1 MTNSL
6 QGVELVHAVIE
17 RVRSNGFAETF
28 GRRFGGTFS
37 SVAVDHEPRPI
48 DAQILDRARL
58 DGDVP
63 LTPSLRAWLSFDG
76 SLFEWIDGEGEVTP
90 RTLVEVAEDDG
101 EIVAPAMTILSRPCY
116 PLPFSDS
123 KAYHFLYPSAPDA
136 VGELPVLSA
145 EPGNSMVGIAYPGLD
160 VFLGY
165 FAGIV
170 PGRKGDWFTER
181 LAEHAANVLGGKQTL
196 DLDELAEAATPKET
210 GLPPGVQAGPGG
222 SYMLQGD
229 GAVPEG
235 FAVVRE
241 LVNPFTKAKLRVLTR
256 R

>member
-1 MTNSL
+1 MTNNL
-6 QGVELVHAVIE
+6 QGVELVQAVIE
-17 RVRSNGFAETF
+17 LVRSNGFAKTF

-48 DAQILDRARL
+48 DAEILDEARL
-58 DGDVP
+58 DGDMP

-76 SLFEWIDGEGEVTP
+76 SLCEWIDNEGEVVP
-90 RTLVEVAEDDG
+90 RTLVELAEDDG
-101 EIVAPAMTILSRPCY
+101 ELVAPAMTILSRPCY
-116 PLPFSDS
+116 PLPFSGR
-123 KAYHFLYPSAPDA
+123 KAYHFLYPSKPDA
-136 VGELPVLSA
+136 IGELPVLSA
-145 EPGNSMVGIAYPGLD
+145 EPDNSMVGITYPGLD

-170 PGRKGDWFTER
+170 PGRKGDWFAER
-181 LAEHAANVLGGKQTL
+181 LAEHEANVLGGKQML
-196 DLDELAEAATPKET
+196 DLDELAEAATPKGT
-210 GLPPGVQAGPGG
+210 GLPPGVSPGPGG
-222 SYMLQGD
+222 KYMLEGD

-241 LVNPFTKAKLRVLTR
+241 LVNPFTKAKMRVLER